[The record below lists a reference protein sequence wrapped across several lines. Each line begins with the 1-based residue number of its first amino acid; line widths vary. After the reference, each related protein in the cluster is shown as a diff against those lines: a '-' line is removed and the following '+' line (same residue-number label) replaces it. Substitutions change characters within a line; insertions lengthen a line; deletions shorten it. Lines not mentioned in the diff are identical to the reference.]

1 MKAATSQILQTRAA
15 YAWHPAHKNHS
26 SLLKRI
32 RIQKHNKRNDED
44 DEEDD
49 DDNDN
54 DDDDDD
60 DDDDNNNN
68 NNNNNNKVRIFTTK
82 DDVNSFQIGQCCVDA
97 SCFKRINKV

>member
-1 MKAATSQILQTRAA
+1 LKAATSQILQTRAA

-32 RIQKHNKRNDED
+32 RIQQHNKRKDED
-44 DEEDD
+44 DEEEEDD
-49 DDNDN
+49 DYDN
-54 DDDDDD
+54 
-60 DDDDNNNN
+60 DDDNNNN
-68 NNNNNNKVRIFTTK
+68 NNNNNNNVRMSIFTTK